1 MNGNEFLSYVFSDI
15 CFVCYIRK
23 SFSKFSGNGVESLNG
38 KTSPS
43 KPLLSRTASFGLSEK
58 YLSVEISHLL

>member
-1 MNGNEFLSYVFSDI
+1 MKGNEFLSYVFIEI

-23 SFSKFSGNGVESLNG
+23 FVSKFSENGVESLNG

-43 KPLLSRTASFGLSEK
+43 EPLLSRTASFGLSEK